1 MFWKNFYELCMVNN
15 LKPLQVV
22 NQLHIAAGSIT
33 NWKNGT
39 IPSAKNLKKLA
50 DFFKV
55 SVEYFFIDHSE
66 SNSET
71 EKEPEPRERIF
82 FSYAKESEVFDRLLE
97 PIIKD
102 PTPIQTAYDKA
113 SPEIQAAVRKLLD
126 L

>member
-1 MFWKNFYELCMVNN
+1 MFYENFIKLCAQKGESPNAVAAK
-15 LKPLQVV
+15 LGLSTGTVTWWKKGRQPREPL
-22 NQLHIAAGSIT
+22 LYKIA
-33 NWKNGT
+33 
-39 IPSAKNLKKLA
+39 
-50 DFFKV
+50 
-55 SVEYFFIDHSE
+55 EYFDVPVDYLLGKP
-66 SNSET
+66 N

-82 FSYAKESEVFDRLLE
+82 FSYAKESEEFHRLLE

>member
-1 MFWKNFYELCMVNN
+1 MFTERIQNLAKSKNIKIAQMLKDLNMGQGTFSTWKKRGTVPNGETLQRIADYFGVTVDYL
-15 LKPLQVV
+15 LGKP
-22 NQLHIAAGSIT
+22 
-33 NWKNGT
+33 
-39 IPSAKNLKKLA
+39 
-50 DFFKV
+50 D
-55 SVEYFFIDHSE
+55 
-66 SNSET
+66 

-82 FSYAKESEVFDRLLE
+82 FSYAKESEEFHRLLE